1 MKLEAW
7 AINSSTLVEDKGL
20 LSVDVGMSSLH
31 SDLGADIE
39 VEMDNNNVEFDSGD
53 TPEIMI
59 KHEEVIKLLAPLL
72 IPLQNLYSVLW
83 MSRSR

>member
-31 SDLGADIE
+31 CDLGADIE

-59 KHEEVIKLLAPLL
+59 KHQEIIEPLAPLS
-72 IPLQNLYSVLW
+72 IPLQNLYSVWW